1 MINSL
6 KISEINSLNSP
17 TTSLIIVSKYNSNSK
32 ISVWIMIMEPNTFSI
47 LLLYMIQPQIN
58 KDLSHNISEIY
69 TTYLNHIF
77 KTIMM
82 NSNKYIQSQSLNQKT
97 LIHINKNNRLLLI
110 KIIQV
115 QLLIIKIIQLKPFHH
130 QLIMSQF
137 NKNRIR
143 KNKGISKDILMI
155 LMLVLMSKLW
165 LIFGVY

>member
-1 MINSL
+1 
-6 KISEINSLNSP
+6 
-17 TTSLIIVSKYNSNSK
+17 
-32 ISVWIMIMEPNTFSI
+32 MIMEPNTFLI

-58 KDLSHNISEIY
+58 KDLSHNILEIY

-82 NSNKYIQSQSLNQKT
+82 NSSKYIQSQSLNQKT

-110 KIIQV
+110 KIIQI
-115 QLLIIKIIQLKPFHH
+115 QLQLIKIMQLKPFHH

-137 NKNRIR
+137 SKNRIR

-155 LMLVLMSKLW
+155 LMLVLMNKLW
-165 LIFGVY
+165 LIYGVY